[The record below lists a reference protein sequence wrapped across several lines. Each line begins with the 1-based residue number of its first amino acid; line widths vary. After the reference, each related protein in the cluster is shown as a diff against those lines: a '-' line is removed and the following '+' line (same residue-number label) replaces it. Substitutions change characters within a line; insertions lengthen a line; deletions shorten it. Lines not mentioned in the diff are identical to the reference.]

1 MVPAKAGTRSP
12 GTGVAEP
19 WIPAWAGMTAYWVA
33 ARTRAREAE
42 KDQDQR
48 LDLPQFRLRNAA
60 NSSED
65 ETRRPKF
72 PANKEFF
79 AI

>member
-1 MVPAKAGTRSP
+1 
-12 GTGVAEP
+12 
-19 WIPAWAGMTAYWVA
+19 MTAYRVA
-33 ARTRAREAE
+33 ARALAREAE

-48 LDLPQFRLRNAA
+48 LDLPKFRLRDAA

-65 ETRRPKF
+65 VTRRPKF
-72 PANKEFF
+72 PANREFF